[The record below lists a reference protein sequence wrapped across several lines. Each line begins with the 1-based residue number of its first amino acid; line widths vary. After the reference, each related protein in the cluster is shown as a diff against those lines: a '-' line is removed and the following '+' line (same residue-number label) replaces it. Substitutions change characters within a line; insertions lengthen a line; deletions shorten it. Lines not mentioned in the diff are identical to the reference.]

1 MSCSNSSS
9 KCNPCGPSEDAM
21 NAIANR
27 ANYYAR
33 VAQLAAD
40 QVAQFNTVYLGAKA
54 TAPTVDNSGNPLIVG
69 ALYFNTTDDT
79 LYTWDGSIW
88 VQEVTLNS
96 NQTITG
102 QKTFTQNIIAS
113 AGVTGNLTGSV
124 SGNATTATTLATGR
138 TIAISGAVTG
148 TATSFNGSANITIP
162 ATITSGATITSPALA
177 GTATGSL
184 TSTVL
189 QGITN
194 GVAATAGFVGEVIE
208 SIRVVGTATVLT
220 SGVSNNAANITLT
233 AGEWY
238 INGQVDYRAG
248 ATTSITILTQGIST
262 ASGTLGA
269 QDTFSRSVF
278 AAVVPTAAN
287 DIGLPIRGQ
296 VLSLT
301 ATTTVYLVTNATF
314 TASTLSA
321 YGTITARRIR

>member
-9 KCNPCGPSEDAM
+9 KCNPCGPSEDAI

-33 VAQLAAD
+33 VAQYAAE

-69 ALYFNTTDDT
+69 ALYFNSTDDA
-79 LYTWDGSIW
+79 LYIWDGTAWI
-88 VQEVTLNS
+88 QEVTINTA
-96 NQTITG
+96 QTITG
-102 QKTFTQNIIAS
+102 KKTFTQSIIAS
-113 AGVTGNLTGSV
+113 
-124 SGNATTATTLATGR
+124 
-138 TIAISGAVTG
+138 
-148 TATSFNGSANITIP
+148 
-162 ATITSGATITSPALA
+162 
-177 GTATGSL
+177 
-184 TSTVL
+184 L
-189 QGITN
+189 QGVTN
-194 GVAATAGFVGEVIE
+194 GVAAASGVVGELIE
-208 SIRVVGTATVLT
+208 STRSVGSGMSLT
-220 SGVSNNAANITLT
+220 SGLTSNIANITLT

-287 DIGLPIRGQ
+287 DIGLPVRGQ

-301 ATTTVYLVTNATF
+301 ATSTVYLVTNATF
-314 TASTLSA
+314 TVSTLSA
-321 YGTITARRIR
+321 YGTIQARRIR